1 MVMKYLLI
9 AAALGIAGV
18 CATADVASA
27 REVIRVSGYGYGTTV
42 TVSRTHR
49 HVYRVSV
56 PTVVSDDGVVVYG
69 GRHTVV
75 VPTYVGGYYSGYGG
89 SYSW

>member
-1 MVMKYLLI
+1 MKALFV
-9 AAALGIAGV
+9 AAIIGV
-18 CATADVASA
+18 VGASAAADVASA

-49 HVYRVSV
+49 HVYRISV
-56 PTVVSDDGVVVYG
+56 PAVVSDDGVVVYG

-75 VPTYVGGYYSGYGG
+75 VPGTVGVTYSGYGTP
-89 SYSW
+89 YAW